1 MQWYTRAAEQGYAEA
16 QYNLGYMY
24 EQGRGVA
31 QDYTQAVD
39 WYRKAAEQNEA
50 AAQYSLGLMY
60 EQGTGVPRNLTEA
73 SRWYQ
78 LAAKNGDPDAKAA
91 LRSMSTKAPAKAAA
105 PSSPTKQTRDKKKQ

>member
-1 MQWYTRAAEQGYAEA
+1 MS
-16 QYNLGYMY
+16 
-24 EQGRGVA
+24 RGCGAA

-78 LAAKNGDPDAKAA
+78 LAAKNGDPDAKA
-91 LRSMSTKAPAKAAA
+91 RPAQHVHQGSCQGRGTRQ
-105 PSSPTKQTRDKKKQ
+105 PHQTDPR